1 MLCKLY
7 FLREKQME
15 EKFWDE
21 VREEFPVTKNLAY
34 FNSAGMSPI
43 PNRVL
48 KAITSAYESI
58 NQFGDMH
65 FMGDLQRSEMLRGK
79 LADMIHTHPQNIC
92 FAENTSTAFSLV
104 AASLKR
110 TIPFDFNIVSLMDEF
125 PSTNVPFEFQGIPM
139 KFVEPVNGA
148 YSLESIVKAVDEKT
162 MAVVCSHVQYA
173 TGFRVDI
180 EKLGNALKD
189 MDLLF
194 IVNAT
199 QSFPVF
205 EIDVQKSHI
214 DVLSVSFHKWN
225 FSGLSGSLFYTS
237 ESFRQ
242 MYPNTMAGWLSVH
255 PPENE
260 FIPTQKNETF
270 LQLEDAGQ
278 YNFGGI
284 NFHALAG
291 LDVAMDFIAEI
302 GREKIRERILSLTDY
317 LVEKLKDLDLDIISP
332 RQVPD
337 QRSGIVLVSL
347 RHGKNAAAVE
357 YLMKHKVVTAVRA
370 GKLRISCNFFNNY
383 KEIDNL
389 IEALGLFCEIENL
402 G

>member
-1 MLCKLY
+1 
-7 FLREKQME
+7 ME
-15 EKFWDE
+15 EKYWDE
-21 VREEFPVTKNLAY
+21 IRDEFPVTKNLAY

-48 KAITSAYESI
+48 REITHAYETI

-65 FMGDLQRSEMLRGK
+65 FMSELQRSEMLRGK

-92 FAENTSTAFSLV
+92 FAHNTSTAFSLV

-110 TIPFDFNIVSLMDEF
+110 TIPFEFNIVSLLDEF
-125 PSTNVPFEFQGIPM
+125 PSTNVPFEFQGIPF
-139 KFVEPVNGA
+139 KFVEPVNGV
-148 YSLESIVKAVDEKT
+148 YSLESIMDAVDDKT

-173 TGFRVDI
+173 TGFRIDI
-180 EKLGNALKD
+180 GKLGSALKE

-205 EIDVQKSHI
+205 EIDVEKNNI
-214 DVLSVSFHKWN
+214 DVLTVSFHKWN
-225 FSGLSGSLFYTS
+225 LSGLLGSLFYTS

-260 FIPTQKNETF
+260 FIPTQKNESF
-270 LQLEDAGQ
+270 VQLEDAGQ
-278 YNFGGI
+278 YNFGGM

-291 LDVAMDFIAEI
+291 LDTAIDFINEV
-302 GREKIRERILSLTDY
+302 GRNNIRDRILSLTDY
-317 LVEKLKDLDLDIISP
+317 LVERLKNIDLDILTP
-332 RQVPD
+332 RGLPD
-337 QRSGIVLVSL
+337 HRSGIVLVNI
-347 RHGKNAAAVE
+347 RDGKNAAAVE
-357 YLMKHKVVTAVRA
+357 FLMKQKVVTAIRA
-370 GKLRISCNFFNNY
+370 GMIRISCNFFNNHQ
-383 KEIDNL
+383 EIDQL
-389 IEALGLFCEIENL
+389 IHALELYCEMEN
-402 G
+402 